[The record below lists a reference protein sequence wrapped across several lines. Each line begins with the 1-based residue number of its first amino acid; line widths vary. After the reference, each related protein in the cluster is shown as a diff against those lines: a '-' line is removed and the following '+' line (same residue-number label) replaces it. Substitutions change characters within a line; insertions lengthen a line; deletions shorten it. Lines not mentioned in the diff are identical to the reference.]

1 MNHSKF
7 FPFYYGNIY
16 CYVYDSCCHYT
27 VILFVQFYFCS
38 ATAVLCPCPF
48 IQISIRDK
56 HSSLKNYVF
65 FQQISSVRIQ
75 RQILN
80 VLYIM
85 HIVWHRTIQAAQLRK
100 AKKCFDLI
108 CEILYIGMRVCVHMV
123 FREYTFNHDSLISQ
137 LDLSKSKR

>member
-1 MNHSKF
+1 MVK
-7 FPFYYGNIY
+7 YIAM
-16 CYVYDSCCHYT
+16 CMTLVDYT

-38 ATAVLCPCPF
+38 VTAVLCPCPF

-56 HSSLKNYVF
+56 HSSLKKYLF
-65 FQQISSVRIQ
+65 FQQICSVRIQ

-85 HIVWHRTIQAAQLRK
+85 HIVSYRIIQAAQLQN

-108 CEILYIGMRVCVHMV
+108 C
-123 FREYTFNHDSLISQ
+123 
-137 LDLSKSKR
+137 